1 MKDLKLTSDNY
12 LDQIYPVIFNNKL
25 VFLDK
30 KQDKFYIYSDN
41 KIEELEKHKI
51 LDEIVQ
57 YPDNTQELHAMIS
70 TIDFIYNRFLY
81 SDLNELQRNFFNII
95 LKIKGQ
101 QEKNKVKF
109 MNFLYKD

>member
-1 MKDLKLTSDNY
+1 MKEVKLTSNNY
-12 LDQIYPVIFNNKL
+12 LNQIYPIIFNNKL

-30 KQDKFYIYSDN
+30 EQDKFYIYSDN

-57 YPDNTQELHAMIS
+57 YPDNAQELQAVIN

-81 SDLNELQRNFFNII
+81 SDLNELQKKFFNII
-95 LKIKGQ
+95 LKIKAQ
-101 QEKNKVKF
+101 QERNKIKF
-109 MNFLYKD
+109 MNFLYKG